1 MQELQEVSREL
12 IAVIKAEEERKKI
25 VQEQMQTVQEV
36 EATQSES
43 AQETAMDSPL
53 QSEVQKCDI
62 VLIKKIKIPCS
73 ITKIL

>member
-1 MQELQEVSREL
+1 MQELQEVSREP
-12 IAVIKAEEERKKI
+12 IAVIKAEEERKEI

-43 AQETAMDSPL
+43 TQETAMDSPL
-53 QSEVQKCDI
+53 QSEVQKSDI